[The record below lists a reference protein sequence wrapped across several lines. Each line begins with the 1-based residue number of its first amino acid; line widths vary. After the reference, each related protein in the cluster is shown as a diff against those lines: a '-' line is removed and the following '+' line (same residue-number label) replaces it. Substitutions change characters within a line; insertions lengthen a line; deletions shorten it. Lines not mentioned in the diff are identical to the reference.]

1 MIPLH
6 RVMPE
11 VHQRTRVYI
20 NFELKETLEF
30 SQECVAR
37 LFNIVLRFVH
47 ADTAVMENQ
56 MEKHLP
62 YTTKS
67 GLRIGCMY
75 SPPPQNHMSHDDEII
90 QMALLNIEP
99 EFSQRRIAGW
109 VAYAL
114 FLVALYTA
122 LVVWEI

>member
-1 MIPLH
+1 MF
-6 RVMPE
+6 V
-11 VHQRTRVYI
+11 
-20 NFELKETLEF
+20 
-30 SQECVAR
+30 
-37 LFNIVLRFVH
+37 FNYVLRFVH
-47 ADTAVMENQ
+47 ADTAVKENQ
-56 MEKHLP
+56 LEKHLP
-62 YTTKS
+62 FTTKS

-75 SPPPQNHMSHDDEII
+75 SPPPQNHMSADAELL

-122 LVVWEI
+122 LVVWEIMEAVRARRRGNLPVAKSFVKFSRLM